1 MNHAYYDDADNIVLW
16 NPKPASRRNST
27 RSVIVLHS
35 DDAAGEIIALRLRSE
50 GFGAVHQ
57 SDVATVELMLDY
69 WRPCALLIDTR
80 SATDEEFRFV
90 EAAAANPMLDQ
101 TLLIAI
107 TDPALKGTTIE
118 ARKLRR
124 PLSRTLPGLETGR
137 NARLPFESGPLVH
150 HTCNRIVRVLHPQN
164 SRITCCLPASR
175 SMSVAGRL
183 RLSVGKVH
191 RSAVEQSC
199 TRSFSLH
206 RHINSN
212 FR

>member
-1 MNHAYYDDADNIVLW
+1 MPGAGPRRFAVGTSWVADMNHAYYDDADNIVLW

-90 EAAAANPMLDQ
+90 GAAAANPMLDQ

-118 ARKLRR
+118 ARKLGFDGLCPGPCLVWRLAEMLDYH
-124 PLSRTLPGLETGR
+124 LSQ
-137 NARLPFESGPLVH
+137 AR
-150 HTCNRIVRVLHPQN
+150 
-164 SRITCCLPASR
+164 
-175 SMSVAGRL
+175 
-183 RLSVGKVH
+183 
-191 RSAVEQSC
+191 
-199 TRSFSLH
+199 
-206 RHINSN
+206 
-212 FR
+212 